1 MHYLS
6 ELFVMICHGGRL
18 LSGRP
23 DIRRAYEESKLI
35 FLNKENEEQV
45 QSFLFHVL
53 HLQCWPEK
61 LNPDRGKEKKITQTL
76 FASFLLWL
84 DSVSSTI

>member
-1 MHYLS
+1 MKNENKEQTKTQRQEVDFV
-6 ELFVMICHGGRL
+6 ELGDMKF
-18 LSGRP
+18 SN
-23 DIRRAYEESKLI
+23 
-35 FLNKENEEQV
+35 LNKENEKQV
-45 QSFLFHVL
+45 QNFLFHVL